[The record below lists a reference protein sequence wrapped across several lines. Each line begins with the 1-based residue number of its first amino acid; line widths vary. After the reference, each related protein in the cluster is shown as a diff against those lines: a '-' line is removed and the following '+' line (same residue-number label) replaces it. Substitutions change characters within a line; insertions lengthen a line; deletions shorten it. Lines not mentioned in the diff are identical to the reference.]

1 MCIYTLCII
10 SRTFHNFCAVVHQ
23 LSCILA
29 VVNLT
34 TGQPC
39 TSMDIHGLPRNST
52 CACSRAESW
61 TRESWRDRS
70 SPHSLGVDIVAT
82 PQCISQLGYLVLN
95 LEGTRMFVWQ
105 KSGTLLGK
113 PTFCLQWHQFVMR
126 DTGP

>member
-1 MCIYTLCII
+1 M
-10 SRTFHNFCAVVHQ
+10 
-23 LSCILA
+23 A

-70 SPHSLGVDIVAT
+70 SPHSLGVDIEEEDYLDEKEEEKEEDDEV
-82 PQCISQLGYLVLN
+82 CIS
-95 LEGTRMFVWQ
+95 
-105 KSGTLLGK
+105 
-113 PTFCLQWHQFVMR
+113 
-126 DTGP
+126 